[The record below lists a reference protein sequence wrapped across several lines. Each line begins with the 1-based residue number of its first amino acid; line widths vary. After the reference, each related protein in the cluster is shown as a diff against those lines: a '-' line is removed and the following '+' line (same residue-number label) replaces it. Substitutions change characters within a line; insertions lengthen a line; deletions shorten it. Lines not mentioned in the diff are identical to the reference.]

1 MKSHQVNIILADFN
15 HLEPLCCCRRCSS
28 TTFLLLLLQPLRTA
42 ARRGALCGDG
52 LRFVLNGGRPHCA
65 LVKGAPNQVGP
76 PKAILIIAPS
86 KKEEQ
91 SMQASLLLL
100 LNTMTEI

>member
-1 MKSHQVNIILADFN
+1 MLLPSLFLHHVPLAAV
-15 HLEPLCCCRRCSS
+15 
-28 TTFLLLLLQPLRTA
+28 TA
-42 ARRGALCGDG
+42 SASADGGALCGDG
-52 LRFVLNGGRPHCA
+52 LRFVLNGGRPHGA

-100 LNTMTEI
+100 LLLLTL

>member
-1 MKSHQVNIILADFN
+1 M
-15 HLEPLCCCRRCSS
+15 
-28 TTFLLLLLQPLRTA
+28 LLQSLFLHHVPLAAVTA
-42 ARRGALCGDG
+42 SEDGGALCGDG

-91 SMQASLLLL
+91 SMQASLFLLL
-100 LNTMTEI
+100 TL

>member
-1 MKSHQVNIILADFN
+1 MFLPSLFLHHVPLAAV
-15 HLEPLCCCRRCSS
+15 
-28 TTFLLLLLQPLRTA
+28 TA
-42 ARRGALCGDG
+42 SASADGGALCGDG

-100 LNTMTEI
+100 LTL

>member
-1 MKSHQVNIILADFN
+1 MLLPSLFLHHVPLAAV
-15 HLEPLCCCRRCSS
+15 
-28 TTFLLLLLQPLRTA
+28 TA
-42 ARRGALCGDG
+42 SADGGGALCGDG

-100 LNTMTEI
+100 FLTL